1 MTTRPASKVHP
12 RDRQKA
18 AIRSLDGIVTSQL
31 GGDREGYVVRLAGSF
46 HYRAFRQPVAKHV
59 RKNHVQTDDPWAL
72 RKGVPNKLRDTV
84 MPKRPKPTARAEAD
98 REARRQPP
106 TPDRMRHAEARP
118 QRAGRRWSAG
128 GLTIFYEQEDLRPIT
143 TLVEKA

>member
-46 HYRAFRQPVAKHV
+46 HYRAFRQSVAKYV
-59 RKNHVQTDDPWAL
+59 RKNHVQTDDHWAL
-72 RKGVPNKLRDTV
+72 REVVPNKLR
-84 MPKRPKPTARAEAD
+84 EA
-98 REARRQPP
+98 
-106 TPDRMRHAEARP
+106 
-118 QRAGRRWSAG
+118 
-128 GLTIFYEQEDLRPIT
+128 IT
-143 TLVEKA
+143 R